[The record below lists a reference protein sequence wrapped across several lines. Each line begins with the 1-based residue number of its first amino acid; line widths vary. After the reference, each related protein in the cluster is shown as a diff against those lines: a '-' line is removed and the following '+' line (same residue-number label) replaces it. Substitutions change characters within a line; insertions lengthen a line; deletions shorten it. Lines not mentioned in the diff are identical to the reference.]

1 MKQYNYVHFVGIGG
15 ISMSGIAKVLINNG
29 VKVSGSDR
37 SDSKIVSE
45 LRDMGAT
52 VYIGHNEENITNQ
65 DLVVHT
71 AAVKSDNPELIAA
84 NRKGIQVV
92 DRATILGWI
101 MKDYKNAISVA
112 GTHGKTT
119 STSMMAYI
127 LINAMVDP
135 TVMVGGEL
143 DILGGNFRMGKSEY
157 FVTES
162 CEYCRSFLK
171 FFPRYAMILNV
182 EEDHLDYYKDIDD
195 IIDAFSDFAAKV
207 PQDGFVIVPNNN
219 SNALKSVQKAQ
230 GKVVTFGTENADFTA
245 QNISFNEY
253 GYPSFDIAHNG
264 EIITSV
270 ELNVP
275 GLHNVI
281 NGVACAACAYCMGID
296 ARYIKKG
303 LEAFTGTKRRFEKK
317 GYVNDALVIDDY
329 AHHPTEIGVTLDAVS
344 KINHNKLWC
353 IFQPHTYTRTYTLF
367 DEFVSV
373 LSKVE
378 NLIIADIYAAREK
391 DTGLVSAQQLA
402 DKIPGAKFMADFGEI
417 EKFIRSNAQKGDI
430 VMTIGAGNV
439 VDIAD
444 DLVK

>member
-37 SDSKIVSE
+37 SESKAVEE
-45 LRDMGAT
+45 LRSMGAK
-52 VYIGHNEENITNQ
+52 VFIGHSEENISNQ

-84 NRKGIQVV
+84 ARLGIQVV

-101 MKDYKNAISVA
+101 MQDFKNAISVA

-127 LINAMVDP
+127 MMKAMLDP

-143 DILGGNFRMGKSEY
+143 DILGGNFRMGKGEY

-171 FFPRYAMILNV
+171 FFPRYAIVLNV

-195 IIDAFSDFAAKV
+195 IIDAFSDFVNLV
-207 PQDGFVIVPNNN
+207 PDDGCVVIPRD
-219 SNALKSVQKAQ
+219 SQNAMKCVKNYN
-230 GKVVTFGTENADFTA
+230 GNVVTFGIENGDYTA
-245 QNISFNEY
+245 KNITYNSY
-253 GYPSFDIAHNG
+253 GYPTFDIMYNDQLV
-264 EIITSV
+264 TQVS
-270 ELNVP
+270 LNVP
-275 GLHNVI
+275 GLHNVLNAI
-281 NGVACAACAYCMGID
+281 ACAACADRMGID
-296 ARYIKKG
+296 ARYIKEG
-303 LEAFTGTKRRFEKK
+303 LEGFTGTKRRFEKK
-317 GYVNDALVIDDY
+317 GYVNGALVIDDY
-329 AHHPTEIGVTLDAVS
+329 AHHPTEIAATLDAVE
-344 KINHNKLWC
+344 KINHDKLWC

-367 DEFVSV
+367 DDFVSV
-373 LSKVE
+373 LKKAE

-391 DTGLVSAQQLA
+391 DTGVVSSKQLA
-402 DKIPGAKFMADFGEI
+402 DNIPGAMFIKEFGEI
-417 EKFIRSNAQKGDI
+417 EKFIRQNASVGDI

-444 DLVK
+444 ELVK

>member
-37 SDSKIVSE
+37 SESKAVEE
-45 LRDMGAT
+45 LRSMGAK
-52 VYIGHNEENITNQ
+52 VFIGHSEENISNQ

-84 NRKGIQVV
+84 ARLGIQVV

-101 MKDYKNAISVA
+101 MQDFKNAISVA

-127 LINAMVDP
+127 MMKAMLDP

-143 DILGGNFRMGKSEY
+143 DILGGNFRMGKGEY

-171 FFPRYAMILNV
+171 FFPRYAIVLNV

-195 IIDAFSDFAAKV
+195 IIDAFSDFVNLV
-207 PQDGFVIVPNNN
+207 PDDGCVVIPRD
-219 SNALKSVQKAQ
+219 SQNAMKCVKNYN
-230 GKVVTFGTENADFTA
+230 GNIVTFGIENGDYTA
-245 QNISFNEY
+245 KNITYNSY
-253 GYPSFDIAHNG
+253 GYPTFDIMYNDQVV
-264 EIITSV
+264 TQVS
-270 ELNVP
+270 LNVP
-275 GLHNVI
+275 GLHNVLNAI
-281 NGVACAACAYCMGID
+281 ACAACAVRMGID
-296 ARYIKKG
+296 ARYIKEG
-303 LEAFTGTKRRFEKK
+303 LEGFTGTKRRFEKK
-317 GYVNDALVIDDY
+317 GYVNGALVIDDY
-329 AHHPTEIGVTLDAVS
+329 AHHPTEIAVTLDAVE
-344 KINHNKLWC
+344 KINHDKLWC

-367 DEFVSV
+367 DDFVSV
-373 LSKVE
+373 LKKAE

-391 DTGLVSAQQLA
+391 DTGVVSSKQLA
-402 DKIPGAKFMADFGEI
+402 DNIPGAMFIKEFGEI
-417 EKFIRSNAQKGDI
+417 EKFIRQNASVGDI

-444 DLVK
+444 ELVK

>member
-37 SDSKIVSE
+37 SESKAVDE
-45 LRDMGAT
+45 LRSMGAK
-52 VYIGHNEENITNQ
+52 VFIGHSEENISNQ

-84 NRKGIQVV
+84 SRLGIQVV

-101 MKDYKNAISVA
+101 MQDFKNAISVA

-127 LINAMVDP
+127 LMKAMLDP

-143 DILGGNFRMGKSEY
+143 DILGGNFRMGNSEY

-171 FFPRYAMILNV
+171 FFPKYAIVLNV

-195 IIDAFSDFAAKV
+195 IIDAFSDFVNLV
-207 PQDGFVIVPNNN
+207 PSDGCVVVPRD
-219 SNALKSVQKAQ
+219 SQNAMKCVKNYC
-230 GKVVTFGTENADFTA
+230 GNVVTFGIENGDYTA
-245 QNISFNEY
+245 KNIEYNSY
-253 GYPSFDIAHNG
+253 GYPTFEILYND
-264 EIITSV
+264 EIITNVS
-270 ELNVP
+270 LNVP
-275 GLHNVI
+275 GLHNVL
-281 NGVACAACAYCMGID
+281 NAVACAACAHRMGIE
-296 ARYIKKG
+296 AKYIKEG
-303 LEAFTGTKRRFEKK
+303 LEGFTGTKRRFEKK
-317 GYVNDALVIDDY
+317 GYVNGALVIDDY
-329 AHHPTEIGVTLDAVS
+329 AHHPTEIAVTLDAVS
-344 KINHNKLWC
+344 KVNHDKLWC

-367 DEFVSV
+367 DDFVSV
-373 LSKVE
+373 LKKAD

-391 DTGLVSAQQLA
+391 DTGVVSSKQLS
-402 DKIPGAKFMADFGEI
+402 DNIPGSMFIKEFGEI
-417 EKFIRSNAQKGDI
+417 EKYIRQNASVGDI

-444 DLVK
+444 ELVK